1 MTTIRDSLH
10 PPLVQ
15 AEALRYG
22 EDVDRGRDED
32 TPGRESQ
39 YSDSRRMSI
48 EVAQSWI
55 YPNFPVTSHAS
66 IRNWR
71 S

>member
-1 MTTIRDSLH
+1 MRDSLH

-48 EVAQSWI
+48 EVCSPG
-55 YPNFPVTSHAS
+55 YLHVTSNAS

>member
-1 MTTIRDSLH
+1 MIDSLH

-48 EVAQSWI
+48 EVCSPGYI
-55 YPNFPVTSHAS
+55 HVTSNAS
-66 IRNWR
+66 TRNWR

>member
-1 MTTIRDSLH
+1 MKDSLH

-48 EVAQSWI
+48 EVRSHEYI
-55 YPNFPVTSHAS
+55 HVTSNAS
-66 IRNWR
+66 MRNWR

>member
-1 MTTIRDSLH
+1 M
-10 PPLVQ
+10 Q

-48 EVAQSWI
+48 EVRSHGYI
-55 YPNFPVTSHAS
+55 HVTSDAS

>member
-1 MTTIRDSLH
+1 MRDSLH
-10 PPLVQ
+10 LPLVQ

-48 EVAQSWI
+48 EVCSPGYI
-55 YPNFPVTSHAS
+55 HVTSNAS